1 MEGIKTPEE
10 NRKYMIWRSKN
21 SWNSQVYNKVEL
33 EMSKLAKQQAEA
45 LNELEDHLEK
55 KYLKLTWVIWCN
67 QIH

>member
-1 MEGIKTPEE
+1 
-10 NRKYMIWRSKN
+10 MIWRSKN